1 MVINRLLHA
10 AANSHAPVLRNEIKK
25 MTTEEII
32 QFLKSEIA
40 PLEDQNIGLGYRASV
55 YLKDGTYLPAVI
67 FRNPKLKIDL
77 AIKRFNDEKSGKGI
91 FNWGKDKEAYIE
103 IVKLFVIRGN
113 KINDYDIE
121 KVEKSP
127 FAFPIE
133 ILKSIRGETTMAWTG
148 FVARMN
154 DGKIFGFGTSFL
166 MEFFQLP
173 NGYKATDIEEIINHS
188 YISTTGELKSHKVPF
203 FQRPDDYDEKLIH
216 RERPYFE
223 CYIEGL

>member
-1 MVINRLLHA
+1 
-10 AANSHAPVLRNEIKK
+10 
-25 MTTEEII
+25 MTTEEIVK
-32 QFLKSEIA
+32 FLKSEIE

-67 FRNPKLKIDL
+67 FRNPKLKIDQ
-77 AIKRFNDEKSGKGI
+77 AIKRFEQEKSGNGI
-91 FNWGKDKEAYIE
+91 INWGKDKDAFREV
-103 IVKLFVIRGN
+103 VKLFVTRGN

-133 ILKSIRGETTMAWTG
+133 ILKTIKGETTMAWTG
-148 FVARMN
+148 FVVKMN
-154 DGKIFGFGTSFL
+154 DGKIFGFGTSYL
-166 MEFFQLP
+166 MEFFQIP
-173 NGYKATDIEEIINHS
+173 NGYKATDIQEIINHS
-188 YISTTGELKSHKVPF
+188 YISKTGDLKSHKVPF
-203 FQRPDDYDEKLIH
+203 FQRPDDYDEKVIH